1 MHATSTDFCSVLGS
15 NTLKNLNLA
24 LDISRD
30 TFASLKREATDHG
43 MNLCSRL
50 PSSLKAPHTLCRTY
64 RAKTDNEYDSD
75 SLSCKFGSCATD
87 YWPWKNWKLH
97 KDSSFFFLSVLAW
110 TAVWLDRK
118 QIPQKN
124 LLCSQYFKGFL
135 FLCCCNSIEKIFAA
149 FQQEE

>member
-15 NTLKNLNLA
+15 TTLKNLNLA

-75 SLSCKFGSCATD
+75 SLSCKFGCCATD

-97 KDSSFFFLSVLAW
+97 NQGFFFFLSFCFGLGCSGIGQ
-110 TAVWLDRK
+110 R
-118 QIPQKN
+118 PQKN